1 MVQLELQT
9 LSQKLLHLKQQAE
22 HRDLQGER
30 SAYAK
35 TAVLDERFSCRSD
48 LFSDYVTELEQDL
61 NRIHLLSE
69 KTQDLELLQLYC
81 DRFVGKFAMLQ
92 SKISKA
98 NRHAKQQAIP
108 QQKRIQNWQK
118 RLDKVMSSGNRSEL
132 HEKLSQQK
140 QFEQQ
145 LEQKIAEKNQVL
157 NRSNL
162 KTDTARLS
170 AEILSLK
177 SRLGECQKTTWKLEQ
192 KINQIE
198 SRFKE

>member
-1 MVQLELQT
+1 MVELELE
-9 LSQKLLHLKQQAE
+9 KLAEKLRQLKEQAE

-48 LFSDYVTELEQDL
+48 LFSDYVSELEQDL
-61 NRIHLLSE
+61 LQISRLGE
-69 KTQDLELLQLYC
+69 KTKDIDLLKLYC

-92 SKISKA
+92 GKINQIS
-98 NRHAKQQAIP
+98 RKQKQRSIP
-108 QQKRIQNWQK
+108 QQQRIQSWQN
-118 RLDKVMSSGNRSEL
+118 RLNKVINSGDQNQLR
-132 HEKLSQQK
+132 EKLNQQK
-140 QFEQQ
+140 QFEAQ

-157 NRSNL
+157 NRSNI

-192 KINQIE
+192 KINQLE

>member
-1 MVQLELQT
+1 MVQLELAN
-9 LSQKLLHLKQQAE
+9 LSAKLQQLKLQAE

-48 LFSDYVTELEQDL
+48 LFVDYVNELEQDL
-61 NRIHLLSE
+61 KHIDLLSH
-69 KTQDLELLQLYC
+69 KTKDMDLLKLYC

-92 SKISKA
+92 AKISQLS
-98 NRHAKQQAIP
+98 RQQQQQNQP
-108 QQKRIQNWQK
+108 QQQRIQNWQR
-118 RLDKVMSSGNRSEL
+118 RLDQVMKAGDRSEL
-132 HEKLSQQK
+132 QQK
-140 QFEQQ
+140 LAQQKHFEQQ
-145 LEQKIAEKNQVL
+145 LELKLVEKNQVL
-157 NRSNL
+157 NRSNN

-177 SRLGECQKTTWKLEQ
+177 KRLGECQKTTWKLEQ
-192 KINQIE
+192 KLRQIE

>member
-1 MVQLELQT
+1 MVQLELAK
-9 LSQKLLHLKQQAE
+9 LSAKLQQLKVQAE

-48 LFSDYVTELEQDL
+48 LFVDYVNELEQDL
-61 NRIHLLSE
+61 QRINRLSG
-69 KTQDLELLQLYC
+69 KTQDMDLLKLYC

-92 SKISKA
+92 GKISQLS
-98 NRHAKQQAIP
+98 RKQQSQSLP
-108 QQKRIQNWQK
+108 QQQRIQNWQR
-118 RLDKVMSSGNRSEL
+118 RLDKVMKTGDRAEL
-132 HEKLSQQK
+132 QQK
-140 QFEQQ
+140 LAQQNYFEQQ
-145 LEQKIAEKNQVL
+145 LEQKLAEKNQVL
-157 NRSNL
+157 NRSNS

-177 SRLGECQKTTWKLEQ
+177 KRLGECQKTTWKLEQ
-192 KINQIE
+192 KLRQIE

>member
-1 MVQLELQT
+1 MVQLELAN
-9 LSQKLLHLKQQAE
+9 LSAKLQQLKLQAE

-48 LFSDYVTELEQDL
+48 LFVDYVNELEQDL
-61 NRIHLLSE
+61 KRIDLLSH
-69 KTQDLELLQLYC
+69 KTKDMDLLKLYC

-92 SKISKA
+92 AKISQLS
-98 NRHAKQQAIP
+98 RQQQQQAQP
-108 QQKRIQNWQK
+108 QQQRIQNWQR
-118 RLDKVMSSGNRSEL
+118 RLDQVMKAGDRSEL
-132 HEKLSQQK
+132 QQK
-140 QFEQQ
+140 LAQQKHFEQQ
-145 LEQKIAEKNQVL
+145 LEQKLTEKNQLL
-157 NRSNL
+157 NRSNN

-177 SRLGECQKTTWKLEQ
+177 KRLGECQKTTWKLEQ
-192 KINQIE
+192 KLRQIE